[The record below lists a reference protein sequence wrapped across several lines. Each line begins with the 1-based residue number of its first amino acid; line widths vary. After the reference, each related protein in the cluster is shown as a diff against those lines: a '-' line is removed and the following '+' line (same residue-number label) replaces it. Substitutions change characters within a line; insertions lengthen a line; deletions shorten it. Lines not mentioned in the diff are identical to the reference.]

1 MDPVTIMA
9 LASGFIKM
17 AFSIWSSAR
26 KVMGKE
32 EIPTWDEL
40 VSKNIDLQAKI
51 DAEKE

>member
-1 MDPVTIMA
+1 MEATVVIA
-9 LASGFIKM
+9 LASGLIKM
-17 AFSIWSSAR
+17 AFNVWSSAR

-32 EIPTWDEL
+32 AIPSWDEL